1 MGKKKKEF
9 KVGEKFQCGLYM
21 LQCVEDQEIEC
32 NGCFFLDMDKCLAG
46 ECTKNKRSDNM
57 NVIFIKVG
65 HLSQDER
72 SRENP

>member
-9 KVGEKFQCGLYM
+9 KVGEKFQCGLYI

-46 ECTKNKRSDNM
+46 ECAGIRRSDDI
-57 NVIFIKVG
+57 NVKFIKVG

-72 SRENP
+72 SGYNP